1 MFPKH
6 TTMIRTTNQYTRG
19 FTLVEILVVVVVVL
33 VLAAITIPVLQGV
46 QKRGNSGRSVANM
59 RQIGSGIAGYSGDNN
74 GAFPRREGNPQ
85 GSTASERNGI
95 GNQWDVQ
102 IMPYLGYST
111 SQGDYDGRR
120 NKSPT
125 IFWSPGTRHFYPEH
139 PARSLSYGFNE
150 EATGKRVLVV
160 ASAANTILLA
170 EINNFIGNNS
180 YKPHTG
186 LFTFGGRNN
195 GIFVRAGTIDY
206 GRHGSSQ
213 TPILFAD
220 YSVRW
225 CPRPASTNALPEG
238 TKLRTD

>member
-1 MFPKH
+1 MK
-6 TTMIRTTNQYTRG
+6 RAAGG
-19 FTLVEILVVVVVVL
+19 FTLIEILAVSVVVL
-33 VLAAITIPVLQGV
+33 ILAAIVLPMIGGM
-46 QKRGNSGRSVANM
+46 QKRGNGAKSIANM

-74 GAFPRREGNPQ
+74 GASPQSAGNPQ
-85 GSTASERNGI
+85 GATSAERNGI

-120 NKSPT
+120 NKRPT

-150 EATGKRVLVV
+150 EATSKKVAVV
-160 ASAANTILLA
+160 ASAPSTILLA
-170 EINNFIGNNS
+170 EINNFIGNNA

-195 GIFVRAGTIDY
+195 GIFVRAETIDY

-225 CPRPASTNALPEG
+225 CPRPASTNALPDG

>member
-1 MFPKH
+1 M
-6 TTMIRTTNQYTRG
+6 
-19 FTLVEILVVVVVVL
+19 EILVVVAVVL
-33 VLAAITIPVLQGV
+33 VLAAIAIPVLQGV

-59 RQIGSGIAGYSGDNN
+59 RQIGSGIAAYAGDNN
-74 GAFPRREGNPQ
+74 GSFPRREGNPQ

-102 IMPYLGYST
+102 IMPYLGYTTNS
-111 SQGDYDGRR
+111 SAYDGRR
-120 NKSPT
+120 NKTPT

-150 EATGKRVLVV
+150 EAAGKKTFTV

-170 EINNFIGNNS
+170 EVNNFINNNA

-195 GIFVRAGTIDY
+195 GIFVRAETIDY
-206 GRHGSSQ
+206 TRHGSST

-225 CPRPASTNALPEG
+225 CTRPASTNALPDG
-238 TKLRTD
+238 TKLKTE

>member
-1 MFPKH
+1 MK
-6 TTMIRTTNQYTRG
+6 RAAGG
-19 FTLVEILVVVVVVL
+19 FTLIEILAVSVVVL
-33 VLAAITIPVLQGV
+33 ILAAIVLPMIGGM
-46 QKRGNSGRSVANM
+46 QKRGNGAKSIANM

-74 GAFPRREGNPQ
+74 GAFPQSAGNPQ
-85 GSTASERNGI
+85 GATSAERNGI

-120 NKSPT
+120 NKRPT

-150 EATGKRVLVV
+150 EATSKKVAVV
-160 ASAANTILLA
+160 ASVPSTILLA
-170 EINNFIGNNS
+170 EINNFIGNNA

-195 GIFVRAGTIDY
+195 GIFVRAETIDY

-225 CPRPASTNALPEG
+225 CPRPASTNALPDG

>member
-1 MFPKH
+1 
-6 TTMIRTTNQYTRG
+6 
-19 FTLVEILVVVVVVL
+19 
-33 VLAAITIPVLQGV
+33 
-46 QKRGNSGRSVANM
+46 
-59 RQIGSGIAGYSGDNN
+59 
-74 GAFPRREGNPQ
+74 
-85 GSTASERNGI
+85 
-95 GNQWDVQ
+95 
-102 IMPYLGYST
+102 MPYLGYST

-120 NKSPT
+120 NKRPT

-150 EATGKRVLVV
+150 EATSKKVAVV
-160 ASAANTILLA
+160 ASAPSTILLA
-170 EINNFIGNNS
+170 EINNFIGNNA

-195 GIFVRAGTIDY
+195 GIFVRAETIDY

-225 CPRPASTNALPEG
+225 CPRPASTNALPDG